1 MQLNERLEK
10 EKEIESKMR
19 EIETERKEL
28 ELFFERRMDEKRQQK
43 KQPQQ

>member
-10 EKEIESKMR
+10 EKEIEMKMR

-28 ELFFERRMDEKRQQK
+28 ELFFERRMDKKRQQK

>member
-19 EIETERKEL
+19 EIEMERKEL
-28 ELFFERRMDEKRQQK
+28 ELFFERRMDEMKEQK